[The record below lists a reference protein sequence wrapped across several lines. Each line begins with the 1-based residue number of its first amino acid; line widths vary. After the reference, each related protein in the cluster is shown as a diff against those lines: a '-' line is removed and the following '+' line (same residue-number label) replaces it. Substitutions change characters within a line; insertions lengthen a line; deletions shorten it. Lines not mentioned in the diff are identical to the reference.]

1 MGLIR
6 SLLLRGSE
14 SVWLRERA
22 VRYPFV
28 RRSVSRFMPGEG
40 VEDALGA
47 ARVLR
52 AQGAGTIVT
61 QLGENTSDA
70 AEAERVTRHYL
81 EVLRKIRDAG
91 LDTQVSVKLTQLG
104 LDLDKERSFENL
116 LRLVEGAG
124 ACGNVLWID
133 MEGSGY
139 VEPTLEQYRRARAR
153 AAHVGVCLQAYL
165 RRTPADLESLLP
177 LGPAIRLVKGAYRE
191 PPAVAFPRKADVNEA
206 FFALATRF
214 LSARERGPGALLGIA
229 THDPRLLRRLK
240 DFIARHGVPRAD
252 YEFEMLYGIQRRL
265 QRQLVSGGG
274 RLRVLIS
281 YGEYW
286 FPWYMRRLAERPANV
301 LFVLRSVLSR

>member
-6 SLLLRGSE
+6 ATLLRGSQNA
-14 SVWLRERA
+14 WLRERA

-28 RRSVSRFMPGEG
+28 RRSVARFMPGERI
-40 VEDALGA
+40 EDALQA
-47 ARVLR
+47 AHALHG
-52 AQGAGTIVT
+52 QGVGTIVT
-61 QLGENTSDA
+61 QLGENISDA
-70 AEAERVTRHYL
+70 AEAERTTRHYL
-81 EVLRKIRDAG
+81 EVLQKIHDAG

-104 LDLDKERSFENL
+104 LDLDKERCFENL
-116 LRLVEGAG
+116 VRLVERAG
-124 ACGNVLWID
+124 TCGNFLWID

-139 VEPTLEQYRRARAR
+139 VDPTLEQYRRARAR
-153 AAHVGVCLQAYL
+153 APHVGVCLQAYL

-191 PPAVAFPRKADVNEA
+191 PPQVAFPRKTDVDESY
-206 FFALATRF
+206 FDLATRC
-214 LSARERGPGALLGIA
+214 LSARPRVPGALLGIA
-229 THDPRLLRRLK
+229 THDPRLLRRLQ
-240 DFIARHGVPRAD
+240 DFIARHGVPQAD

-265 QRQLVSGGG
+265 QKQIVSEGG

-301 LFVLRSVLSR
+301 LFVLRSALSR